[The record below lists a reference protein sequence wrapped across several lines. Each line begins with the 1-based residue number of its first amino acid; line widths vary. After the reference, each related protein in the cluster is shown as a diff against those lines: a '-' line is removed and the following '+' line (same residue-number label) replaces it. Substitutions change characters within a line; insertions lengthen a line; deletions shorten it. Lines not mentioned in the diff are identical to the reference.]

1 MPLLATSLHLPCSSS
16 LRRVSV
22 RVCSRSL
29 APSTTFA
36 ASSSSQRFSSASPA
50 AAAAACISTSS
61 PSCQSR
67 AATPK
72 ATPTAADT
80 TPHACSQAQASEH
93 QHHRP
98 AASSPS
104 AAQALRSV
112 VSEELTRTQQWMAR
126 WLSTSHPALQH
137 TVDLTLA
144 RPGKAIRPALTLL
157 VHRLATPS
165 CSSSATAP
173 HLRPLQL
180 QELPHQCRAELSTL
194 HEDPTRLLDLYLPSA
209 FHPLT
214 TPLHTDTTNAK
225 KPVATTNTTA
235 TTSSTATTTTTA
247 TATATAVQAA
257 QLNGALLN
265 GAGPSLDSESRLA
278 SAVRRGPAFES
289 EQAEPAVV
297 MLAGVVEMIHTASL
311 VHDDVVDRSD
321 TRRGGPSVA
330 SEVGSQHAVLAG
342 DYLLA
347 RASVALAR
355 IGEPRVTALMSAALA
370 SLVEGEF
377 LQLDCADPTDMHA
390 YVRKCYH
397 KTASLFAH
405 ACQSAALLAGA
416 DPVHATA
423 AASFGRHL
431 GLAFQVTD
439 DLLDLTSSASTLGK
453 PCGADL
459 ELGLATAP
467 VLYALRCHPSL
478 RPLIMRRFQQS
489 GDVETALRCV
499 HDSDAF
505 ERTAQL
511 ASYYGDRAQRDL
523 EV

>member
-1 MPLLATSLHLPCSSS
+1 
-16 LRRVSV
+16 
-22 RVCSRSL
+22 
-29 APSTTFA
+29 
-36 ASSSSQRFSSASPA
+36 
-50 AAAAACISTSS
+50 
-61 PSCQSR
+61 
-67 AATPK
+67 
-72 ATPTAADT
+72 
-80 TPHACSQAQASEH
+80 
-93 QHHRP
+93 
-98 AASSPS
+98 
-104 AAQALRSV
+104 
-112 VSEELTRTQQWMAR
+112 MAR
-126 WLSTSHPALQH
+126 WLCTSHPALQR

-157 VHRLATPS
+157 VHGLAMPSAHERLPHE
-165 CSSSATAP
+165 SATAP
-173 HLRPLQL
+173 HLRPLPL
-180 QELPHQCRAELSTL
+180 QEVPRQCRAELSTL
-194 HEDPTRLLDLYLPSA
+194 HEDPTRLLDLSLPAALLPHTQRSA
-209 FHPLT
+209 DDAASSPTLNGCR
-214 TPLHTDTTNAK
+214 HTDTGS
-225 KPVATTNTTA
+225 ATGDGGGGKA
-235 TTSSTATTTTTA
+235 PACH
-247 TATATAVQAA
+247 
-257 QLNGALLN
+257 
-265 GAGPSLDSESRLA
+265 PPLA
-278 SAVRRGPAFES
+278 SERE
-289 EQAEPAVV
+289 EPAAV

-330 SEVGSQHAVLAG
+330 AEAGSQHAVLAG

-397 KTASLFAH
+397 KTACLFAH

-416 DPVHATA
+416 DAVRATA

-439 DLLDLTSSASTLGK
+439 DLLDLTSSADTLGK

-467 VLYALRCHPSL
+467 VLYALRSHASL
-478 RPLIMRRFQQS
+478 RPLIQRRFAQP
-489 GDVETALRCV
+489 GDVHTALACV
-499 HDSDAF
+499 RDSDAL

-511 ASYYGDRAQRDL
+511 AAHYGECAQRDL
-523 EV
+523 EVFNGHPYVPLLRSLVDEVVHRVK